1 MSFKC
6 YAYFDGLSL
15 SITKIEAYDSKLN
28 SFIFFSSFLSFP
40 NKTRVTVAYHRSS
53 LQQLRPFPTAGIP
66 QVLSGCLQVRGLPNI
81 SDFYCCFGCNLVW
94 FE

>member
-1 MSFKC
+1 MLKLHAFKSRYSHSSSLDIVIIQKLLSF
-6 YAYFDGLSL
+6 
-15 SITKIEAYDSKLN
+15 
-28 SFIFFSSFLSFP
+28 FFLHLLSFP

-81 SDFYCCFGCNLVW
+81 SDFYCCFGCNLIW

>member
-1 MSFKC
+1 FKC
-6 YAYFDGLSL
+6 YGYFDGLSL
-15 SITKIEAYDSKLN
+15 SITKFEAYDLKLN
-28 SFIFFSSFLSFP
+28 FFIFFLHLLLLP
-40 NKTRVTVAYHRSS
+40 KRNPRVTVAYHRSS

-66 QVLSGCLQVRGLPNI
+66 QILSGCLQVCGLPNI